1 MPAEKRSGVWVHI
14 QHAPLKC
21 MQVSKRKRL
30 QDSQH
35 KYTINMVT
43 FQDRWERVDNW
54 IGSAECS
61 VQDTDDFDAETEASS
76 EAAYPLDEDEYY
88 DAFCSEYMSFT
99 NNNPT
104 TYHAVQYMSEMLEAR
119 GFVYIPEARPID
131 ENTAQALANGG
142 CFYTSRGGLS
152 LVAFVLGGQWQP
164 ENGIG
169 AIGSHVD
176 ALTAKL
182 KPCSIRPNVDGYQM
196 LGVANYSG
204 SLQKNWLDRDLGIGG
219 AVLIKKN
226 DKVSRKIVSSG
237 SFPIARIPS
246 LAEHFGPV
254 ADGPY
259 NKETQM
265 VPVIGYGEAKDAT
278 ESEKSA
284 PLYGK
289 HPLPLLRYVAGRAGC
304 KLEELVGVDLELYDI
319 QTACRG
325 GLDNEFMFAPRID
338 DRLCS
343 FAAINALLLSAAET
357 QNSTTLQQWNGLNMV
372 LLADNEEIGS
382 GSRTGAKGRFL
393 STTVDRILSARK
405 LKFEDLGVTF
415 ANSLVLS
422 ADVTHAL
429 NPNFKLA
436 YLEHHYPVPN
446 KGLTIKMDAN
456 GRVMT
461 DSVGA
466 AVMHE
471 IAAKNNL
478 QFQTFHVRNDMPSG
492 STIGPILAVETG
504 ARVVDVGLPQLSMH
518 SIRAMCG
525 YKEAGLGI
533 KAFEAFFRDRTTV
546 ASAVCIEK

>member
-1 MPAEKRSGVWVHI
+1 MWIRSATHAGVKRRT
-14 QHAPLKC
+14 AP
-21 MQVSKRKRL
+21 
-30 QDSQH
+30 DNQH
-35 KYTINMVT
+35 KYISKMVT
-43 FQDRWERVDNW
+43 LQDRWERVDSW

-61 VQDTDDFDAETEASS
+61 IQDMDDFDTETQDSS
-76 EAAYPLDEDEYY
+76 EAVFPLDEDDYY

-104 TYHAVQYMSEMLEAR
+104 TCHAVQYMSEMLEAR
-119 GFVYIPEARPID
+119 GFVYIPETRPID
-131 ENTAQALANGG
+131 EKTARAIIKGG

-152 LVAFVLGGQWQP
+152 LVAFIIGGQWQP

-182 KPCSIRPNVDGYQM
+182 KPCSIKPNVDGYQM

-219 AVLIKKN
+219 GVIIKKN

-246 LAEHFGPV
+246 LAEHFGAV

-265 VPVIGYGEAKDAT
+265 VPIIGYGEAKEASET
-278 ESEKSA
+278 EKSA

-289 HPLPLLRYVAGRAGC
+289 HPLPLLRYVATRAGC
-304 KLEELVGVDLELYDI
+304 KLEEIVGVDLELYDI
-319 QTACRG
+319 QSACRG

-343 FAAINALLLSAAET
+343 FAAINALLSSASEIK
-357 QNSTTLQQWNGLNMV
+357 NSTTLKQWNGLNMV

-382 GSRTGAKGRFL
+382 GSRTGAKGKFL
-393 STTVDRILSARK
+393 STTLKRILSARN
-405 LKFEDLGVTF
+405 LQLQHLSVTF
-415 ANSLVLS
+415 ANSLILS

-429 NPNFKLA
+429 NPNFKSA
-436 YLEHHYPVPN
+436 YLDNHYPVPN

-461 DSVGA
+461 DSIGTA
-466 AVMHE
+466 MMQK
-471 IAAKNNL
+471 IAEKNNL

-546 ASAVCIEK
+546 ARAVCI